1 VRALDQGL
9 AGRGHLLGRTA
20 RLLDKTFPLRRPTRW
35 HPSRLGPLTLTV
47 AALGLGCTSTITGPL
62 SDGNGA
68 VSGGA
73 GNSVGSGGTG
83 AKVGAGGTAASTTGS
98 GGANGVSASSGAASG
113 GTTGTPTLAQVA
125 DGYFPSAA
133 LSSPAKRVFRLTRT
147 QLDLTTKTLLPG
159 QFDATA
165 EASLP
170 RDPLQTN
177 YEYSDNLGFNPA
189 NFTPFVDWVAGLA
202 DAVKGAP
209 TSVIDCGSSDPSKA
223 CLTDQARK
231 FVSRAFRGTASDA
244 QLARYGDFFV
254 ADVAAVGLAEATST
268 LVDLVLTSPHYAFR
282 DEVLTDAAGALKP
295 AEQLQNITYTLTDAP
310 PEAVGLSSVDPSAYV
325 ATPELA
331 QQTID
336 RVLESAEA
344 RAKLTRFFMAWLEV
358 KEPDEFTIAT
368 STFPEF
374 TPEVAAAVVE
384 ETRSFLERQLAQAAP
399 SMQDIT
405 EKNPAS
411 VAGAT
416 AFLYR
421 GAGDTGS
428 VELDPSQ
435 RLGIFTQPAVLASH
449 SGPTTSRLVK
459 RGVFFVRKI
468 MCMPLGSPPA
478 DVDTTVPTTGG
489 ATERE
494 RIEAVTTPARCAGC
508 HAAINPF
515 GFMLEN
521 FDAIGR
527 FRTTDEGAPIDAS
540 IDVDFLDEGPMSTS
554 SPVDALRTFTRS
566 WRFQQCF
573 ARQLFRFYMGRDET
587 AGDDPTLRQM
597 FYDFADND
605 EQDVVRMLR
614 TLASSTTFSSRVE
627 AP

>member
-1 VRALDQGL
+1 LPA
-9 AGRGHLLGRTA
+9 
-20 RLLDKTFPLRRPTRW
+20 KTLPLRR
-35 HPSRLGPLTLTV
+35 SLTLTV
-47 AALGLGCTSTITGPL
+47 AAVALGCTGTITEPL
-62 SDGNGA
+62 SDGNLA
-68 VSGGA
+68 ATGGA
-73 GNSVGSGGTG
+73 GSVGSGGTG
-83 AKVGAGGTAASTTGS
+83 AKVGAGGTAASTTS
-98 GGANGVSASSGAASG
+98 GGSSGSSGAASG
-113 GTTGTPTLAQVA
+113 GTTGKPTLSQVA

-133 LSSPAKRVFRLTRT
+133 LTSPATRVFRLTRR
-147 QLDLTTKTLLPG
+147 QLDLTTKTLLPN

-177 YEYSDNLGFNPA
+177 YEYADNLGFNPA
-189 NFTPFVDWVAGLA
+189 NFTPFVDWVAELA
-202 DAVKGAP
+202 GAVKEAP
-209 TSVIDCGSSDPSKA
+209 SSVVDCGSDPSTA
-223 CLTDQARK
+223 CLTDEARA

-244 QLARYGDFFV
+244 QLARYTDFFV
-254 ADVAAVGLAEATST
+254 ADVAAVGLAQATST
-268 LVDLVLTSPHYAFR
+268 LVELVLSSPHYAFR
-282 DEVLTDAAGALKP
+282 DEVLTDAAGTLKP
-295 AEQLQNITYTLTDAP
+295 AEQLQNITYTLADAP
-310 PEAVGLSSVDPSAYV
+310 PEAVGLSSSDPSAYV
-325 ATPELA
+325 ETPALA
-331 QQTID
+331 QQTIE

-344 RAKLTRFFMAWLEV
+344 REKLTRFFMAWLEV

-384 ETRSFLERQLAQAAP
+384 ETRSFLSRQLGQAAP
-399 SMQDIT
+399 RMKDIT
-405 EKNPAS
+405 EENPTS
-411 VAGAT
+411 VAGTT

-421 GAGDTGS
+421 DAGDTGS
-428 VELDPSQ
+428 VDLDPTQ
-435 RLGIFTQPAVLASH
+435 RIGIFTQPAVLASH

-468 MCMPLGSPPA
+468 MCMPLGSPPD
-478 DVDTTVPTTGG
+478 DVDTTLPTTGG

-494 RIEAVTTPARCAGC
+494 RIATVTTPAKCAGC

-527 FRTTDEGAPIDAS
+527 WRTTDEGAPIDPS
-540 IDVDFLDEGPMSTS
+540 IEVDFLDEGPMSTS

-566 WRFQQCF
+566 WLFQQCF
-573 ARQLFRFYMGRDET
+573 ARQVFRFYMGRDET
-587 AGDDPTLRQM
+587 AGDDPTLRKM

-605 EQDVVRMLR
+605 AQDIVQMLR
-614 TLASSTTFSSRVE
+614 TLASSTTFASRLE